1 MSVKKAAVKNRAPA
15 PIQITAEQI
24 LREAQERKE
33 EAVKPSRRRIT
44 DVEELE
50 EYRMSK
56 RKTFETE
63 IRRQRHHMG
72 TWIKYAQWEE
82 TQHEFARARSVFERA
97 IDVDYKNHS
106 LWLKYAEMEMKHKF
120 INHARN
126 VWDRAVSLLPRVSQF
141 WYKYAFME
149 EMVGNLDAAR
159 AIFERWMD
167 WQPDD
172 QAWYSYIKLEV
183 RAKDK
188 ERARAIYER
197 YIMCHVAE
205 RAYLKYAAWEEKG
218 NELARARSIYER
230 ALVELRPDE
239 RSEKTYIAFAAF
251 EERCK
256 EFERARAIYK
266 YALDTLP
273 KEEAVNLYNAFIN
286 FEKQHG
292 DRKRIEE
299 VVIAKR
305 RVHYE
310 QQVAAN
316 PMDYDTWFEY
326 IQLEESEGNESL
338 TREVY
343 ERAIAEVPPVQEK
356 TFWRRYIYI
365 WIKYA
370 VFMELVAESREDA
383 KQVYQQCLAIIPH
396 SVFTFS
402 KVWILYAKF
411 LIRGKDVKAARL
423 ILGEALGRCP
433 TPKLYRSYI
442 ALELMMGEVDRC
454 RTLYEK
460 WLVFTPHNCLAW
472 KQYADLENS
481 VGETARARAV
491 YELAIQQSVLDKPEM
506 MWKSYIDFEI
516 ENEELDKTRE
526 LYERLLERTKH
537 VKVWISFAQFEGT
550 HFDATTARDVFDR
563 ASTCLKEEEKKE
575 DRLQLIEAWIAY
587 EETLPDN
594 DANVQKAQKMLPRKV
609 QKERMAYADD
619 GSELGM
625 EQFTDY
631 IFPDEEKSQSNLK
644 LLQMAHLWK
653 KRAREEE

>member
-1 MSVKKAAVKNRAPA
+1 
-15 PIQITAEQI
+15 
-24 LREAQERKE
+24 
-33 EAVKPSRRRIT
+33 
-44 DVEELE
+44 
-50 EYRMSK
+50 
-56 RKTFETE
+56 
-63 IRRQRHHMG
+63 
-72 TWIKYAQWEE
+72 
-82 TQHEFARARSVFERA
+82 
-97 IDVDYKNHS
+97 
-106 LWLKYAEMEMKHKF
+106 
-120 INHARN
+120 
-126 VWDRAVSLLPRVSQF
+126 
-141 WYKYAFME
+141 
-149 EMVGNLDAAR
+149 
-159 AIFERWMD
+159 MD

-239 RSEKTYIAFAAF
+239 RSEKTYTAFAAF

-343 ERAIAEVPPVQEK
+343 ERAIAKVPPVQEK

-550 HFDATTARDVFDR
+550 HFDATTARGVFDR